1 MSTHSTPHRLPRL
14 DLDLLVTMS
23 TVVCHF
29 PMVRELVKLVQ
40 SDNGFQLAHEIR
52 LISASRLIDAIR
64 LVDCGEEIQ
73 IRA

>member
-1 MSTHSTPHRLPRL
+1 
-14 DLDLLVTMS
+14 
-23 TVVCHF
+23 
-29 PMVRELVKLVQ
+29 MVRELVKLVQ

-64 LVDCGEEIQ
+64 LVDCGEEMQ